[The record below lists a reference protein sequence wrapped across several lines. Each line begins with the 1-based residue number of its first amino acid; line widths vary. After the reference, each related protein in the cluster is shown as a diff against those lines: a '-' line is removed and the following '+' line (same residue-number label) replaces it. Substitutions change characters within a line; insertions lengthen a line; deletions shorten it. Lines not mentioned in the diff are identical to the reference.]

1 VSVEIALVGA
11 NGRVGTELCFLI
23 RGTEGPSVR
32 PIVRNE
38 LGTLFLE
45 YHDFECTVADVSD
58 PGDAE
63 RALEGADVVVVAAFA
78 WQYSNEGFEARGSR
92 KANEAIVANSVRHAP
107 EDAVVVY
114 FSSQA
119 AFGAELGGTWSDW
132 SLYTREKRNAERL
145 LFETCEE
152 RGTAG
157 YVLRL
162 GNVYGENQ
170 ENTGRILDAVEGAEV
185 IDVAADPD
193 EPTNV
198 VHAVTVLD
206 AVRRCGG
213 GGVEPGRYSL
223 VNRPEWTPRDVFD
236 YYGGEDLTVRF
247 HPPDEGGGLGSL
259 VGRAWELIED
269 RQDVLRTFT
278 VFLPDAVNQFLFHQ
292 YLKTQRAG
300 ELSSLETGNRF
311 EHHMF
316 EVDPMPG
323 ERVPGLERTE
333 TLLAETEPAGV
344 FR

>member
-1 VSVEIALVGA
+1 MEIALVGA

-23 RGTEGPSVR
+23 RRAEGLSVR

-45 YHDFECTVADVSD
+45 HHGFDCHVGNVAD
-58 PGDAE
+58 PGEAGA
-63 RALEGADVVVVAAFA
+63 ALAGADVVVVAAFA

-92 KANEAIVANSVRHAP
+92 KTNERLVANSVRHAP
-107 EDAVVVY
+107 AGADVVY

-119 AFGAELGGTWSDW
+119 AFGSELGGTWSDW
-132 SLYTREKRNAERL
+132 SLYTREKRNAEAL
-145 LFETCEE
+145 LFETCE
-152 RGTAG
+152 GTDRSG

-170 ENTGRILDAVEGAEV
+170 ENTHEILDAVEGVDE
-185 IDVAADPD
+185 IDVAAAPD

-198 VHAVTVLD
+198 VHTVTVLD
-206 AVRRCGG
+206 AIRRCGQ

-223 VNRPEWTPRDVFD
+223 VNVPEWTPRDVFEH
-236 YYGGEDLTVRF
+236 YGRDELTVRF
-247 HPPDEGGGLGSL
+247 HPPDDGGGSGSL
-259 VGRAWELIED
+259 VGRVWDAIES

-278 VFLPDAVNQFLFHQ
+278 VLLPDSVNQILFHQ
-292 YLKTQRAG
+292 YLKSQRAG
-300 ELSSLETGNRF
+300 ELASLETGNPF

-323 ERVPGLERTE
+323 ERVPGLERTRE
-333 TLLAETEPAGV
+333 RLAETEPVGV